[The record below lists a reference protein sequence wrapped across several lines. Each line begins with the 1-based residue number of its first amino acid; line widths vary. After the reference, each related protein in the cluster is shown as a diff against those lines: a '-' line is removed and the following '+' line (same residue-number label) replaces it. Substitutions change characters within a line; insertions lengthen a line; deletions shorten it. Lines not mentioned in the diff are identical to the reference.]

1 MIGIMVAKLSED
13 FRICEQGGLFPTPAE
28 LMRHEKMNRKYYFFF
43 KVLAFFLVGFPL
55 SVVSPKLAFS
65 DEPLIIGHTC
75 TDISQIPES
84 GIDQAKSN
92 LHIAYGHTSHGSQ
105 LTTGMTG
112 LVGFAN
118 NGGLGL
124 SFPTE
129 IFAWNNGGT
138 GGALDLH
145 DYAMG
150 GDCGYYP
157 QWVNNT
163 RNYLGDPDPITGR
176 GTTNPD
182 VNVIVWSWCG
192 QVDNKYAAGTL
203 DSEYLTPMSQ
213 LETDYPGVKFIYM
226 TGHMDHWDDSNNKAA
241 NQMVRDYC
249 ISNNKVL
256 YDFADIESY
265 DPDGAFYEFPNDS
278 CDYYE
283 SISGPKLGNWAIEW
297 QNSHTEDVDWYDC
310 TSAHSQPL
318 NANRKAY
325 AAWWLWARLAGWNP
339 SGAPVAN
346 FSGTPTTGTAPLE
359 VSFIDSSTGDIDSR
373 SWTFGDGGSS
383 TAQHP
388 TYTYDD
394 PGTYT
399 VRLTVTGPSG
409 SDTETEN
416 NYITVTEA
424 PVPPV
429 ANFSGTPTTGMA
441 PLEVSFTDS
450 STGDIDS
457 WSWSFGDGGSSTAQN
472 LTYTYDDP
480 GTYTVAL
487 EVTGPGG
494 IDTRTRTNYITVTAA
509 PQPPVADF
517 SGTLTTGMAPLQV
530 SFTDSST
537 GDIDSRSWT
546 FGDGGTSTD
555 QNPTYTYNDPGAY
568 TISLTVTGPGGM
580 DTEIKN
586 NYITVTSTPPEYTLT
601 VNTVGSGI
609 VTLNPPG
616 GNYEAGT
623 VVQMTAVPGG
633 GGGTEGMFTGWS
645 GGLSGSNNP
654 ETITMDSD
662 KTVTATFIEI
672 GVQSGDLTS
681 MSCVNPGSIEDSPDK
696 PDDFPYGLIEMEIA
710 VTNAGDQAIIT
721 VYLPNAAHADYK
733 WHKYIL
739 SGEWIDFDRDVIS
752 DGSGDGA
759 VFNVD
764 RTEVTLYITDNGQYD
779 DDPTPMVIRDPSGL
793 GFLTASSSGDSGSSG
808 GSGGGGCFIVTVG
821 SGPPI

>member
-1 MIGIMVAKLSED
+1 
-13 FRICEQGGLFPTPAE
+13 
-28 LMRHEKMNRKYYFFF
+28 MNRKYYFFF
-43 KVLAFFLVGFPL
+43 KVWVFFLVGFPL
-55 SVVSPKLAFS
+55 SVVLPILAFS
-65 DEPLIIGHTC
+65 DDPLIIDHTC
-75 TDISQIPES
+75 TDITQIPES
-84 GIDQAKSN
+84 AINQAKSN

-105 LTTGMTG
+105 LTTGMSG

-124 SFPTE
+124 SLPTD

-157 QWVNNT
+157 QWVNET
-163 RNYLGDPDPITGR
+163 KEYLDDPSHT
-176 GTTNPD
+176 D
-182 VNVIVWSWCG
+182 VNVIIWSWCG
-192 QVDNKYAAGTL
+192 QVSGKYAAGTL

-213 LETDYPGVKFIYM
+213 LETDYPGVTFVYM
-226 TGHMDHWDDSNNKAA
+226 TGHVDHWDDANNKAA
-241 NQMVRDYC
+241 NQMIRDYC

-283 SISGPKLGNWAIEW
+283 SASGPKLGNWAIEW

-310 TSAHSQPL
+310 ISAHSQPL

-359 VSFIDSSTGDIDSR
+359 VSFTDSTTGDIDSR

-399 VRLTVTGPSG
+399 VSLTVTGPSG
-409 SDTETEN
+409 SDTET
-416 NYITVTEA
+416 
-424 PVPPV
+424 
-429 ANFSGTPTTGMA
+429 
-441 PLEVSFTDS
+441 
-450 STGDIDS
+450 
-457 WSWSFGDGGSSTAQN
+457 
-472 LTYTYDDP
+472 
-480 GTYTVAL
+480 
-487 EVTGPGG
+487 
-494 IDTRTRTNYITVTAA
+494 
-509 PQPPVADF
+509 
-517 SGTLTTGMAPLQV
+517 
-530 SFTDSST
+530 
-537 GDIDSRSWT
+537 
-546 FGDGGTSTD
+546 
-555 QNPTYTYNDPGAY
+555 
-568 TISLTVTGPGGM
+568 
-580 DTEIKN
+580 KN
-586 NYITVTSTPPEYTLT
+586 NYITVTATPAEYTLT
-601 VNTVGSGI
+601 VNIVGSGG
-609 VTLNPPG
+609 VTLNPPGGTYDAGTAVQMQAVADPGWEFSEWSGALTGSTNPTTINMDGHKLVTATFTELPPNQYSLTVNIVGQGSVTLNPAGGTYDAGTVVQLQAVADAGWEFSEWSGALTGSTNPTTITMDGHKTVTAIFTELPPTQYSLTVNINGNGSVTLNPSG

-623 VVQMTAVPGG
+623 VVELTAVPGG
-633 GGGTEGMFTGWS
+633 SEETEGMFTGWS
-645 GGLSGSNNP
+645 GGLSGSDNP

-672 GVQSGDLTS
+672 GVESGDITS
-681 MSCVNPGSIEDSPDK
+681 MSCVDPGSIEDSPDK
-696 PDDFPYGLIEMEIA
+696 PDDFPYGLIEMEIE
-710 VTNAGDQAIIT
+710 VINAGDQAIIT
-721 VYLPNAAHADYK
+721 IYLPKVAPADYK
-733 WHKYIL
+733 WYKYT
-739 SGEWIDFDRDVIS
+739 STGEWVDFDRNVIS
-752 DGSGDGA
+752 NGSGDGS

-764 RTEVTLYITDNGQYD
+764 RTEVTLYITDNGKYD

-793 GFLTASSSGDSGSSG
+793 GLPAASSGAGSSS
-808 GSGGGGCFIVTVG
+808 SGGGGCFISTAA
-821 SGPPI
+821 SGPAM

>member
-1 MIGIMVAKLSED
+1 
-13 FRICEQGGLFPTPAE
+13 
-28 LMRHEKMNRKYYFFF
+28 MNRKHYFFF

-55 SVVSPKLAFS
+55 SVVSPKLGFS
-65 DEPLIIGHTC
+65 DQPLIIDHTC

-84 GIDQAKSN
+84 AIEQAKNN

-105 LTTGMTG
+105 LTTGMSG

-124 SFPTE
+124 SLPTD
-129 IFAWNNGGT
+129 IFVWNNGGT

-145 DYAMG
+145 DNAMA

-157 QWVNNT
+157 QWVDET
-163 RNYLGDPDPITGR
+163 KAYLDDPSHT
-176 GTTNPD
+176 D
-182 VNVIVWSWCG
+182 VNVIIWSWCG
-192 QVDNKYAAGTL
+192 QVDDKYAAGTL

-213 LETDYPGVKFIYM
+213 LEADYPSVKFIYM
-226 TGHMDHWDDSNNKAA
+226 TGHVDHWDDSNNKAA

-265 DPDGAFYEFPNDS
+265 DPDGTFYEFPHDN

-283 SISGPKLGNWAIEW
+283 SVSGSKLGNWAIEW

-310 TSAHSQPL
+310 ISAHSQPL

-339 SGAPVAN
+339 SGVPVAN
-346 FSGTPTTGTAPLE
+346 FSGTPTTGIAPLE
-359 VSFIDSSTGDIDSR
+359 VSFTDSSTGEIGTW
-373 SWTFGDGGSS
+373 SWSFGDGGSI
-383 TAQHP
+383 TAQNP
-388 TYTYDD
+388 TYTYDA

-399 VRLTVTGPSG
+399 VSLTVTGPSG
-409 SDTETEN
+409 SDTEIEN

-429 ANFSGTPTTGMA
+429 AKFSGTSTTGMA

-457 WSWSFGDGGSSTAQN
+457 WSWTFGDGGSSTAQN
-472 LTYTYDDP
+472 PIYTYNDP
-480 GTYTVAL
+480 GTYTV
-487 EVTGPGG
+487 
-494 IDTRTRTNYITVTAA
+494 
-509 PQPPVADF
+509 
-517 SGTLTTGMAPLQV
+517 
-530 SFTDSST
+530 
-537 GDIDSRSWT
+537 
-546 FGDGGTSTD
+546 
-555 QNPTYTYNDPGAY
+555 
-568 TISLTVTGPGGM
+568 SLTVTGPGGT
-580 DTEIKN
+580 DTEIMN
-586 NYITVTSTPPEYTLT
+586 NYITVTSTHIEYTLT

-609 VTLNPPG
+609 VTFNPPG

-633 GGGTEGMFTGWS
+633 GGGTEGMFAGWS
-645 GGLSGSNNP
+645 GVLSGSDNP

-672 GVQSGDLTS
+672 GVESGDLAS
-681 MSCVNPGSIEDSPDK
+681 MSCVDPGSIEDSPDK
-696 PDDFPYGLIEMEIA
+696 PDDFPYGLIEMKIEVI
-710 VTNAGDQAIIT
+710 NAGDQAIIT
-721 VYLPNAAHADYK
+721 IYLPKVAPADYK
-733 WHKYIL
+733 WYKYT
-739 SGEWIDFDRDVIS
+739 SNGEWIDFDRNVIS
-752 DGSGDGA
+752 NGGGDGA
-759 VFNVD
+759 VFNTD

-779 DDPTPMVIRDPSGL
+779 DDPAVMIIRDPSGL
-793 GFLTASSSGDSGSSG
+793 GLPAASSGSGSSS
-808 GSGGGGCFIVTVG
+808 SGGGGCFIGTG
-821 SGPPI
+821 RKSDAGQERLTIFN